1 MDSRNLVEIADR
13 NSRRRAIIVV
23 AGAIVFIAGQALGGP
38 AFRDNTDRAL
48 YNMRNGMWALNVV
61 LLLAFLATGGG
72 LLNNPQI
79 RALVNDE
86 VSRAN
91 YRTSVIAGF
100 WVAMTSALVLYL
112 VPVFAALTGK
122 QTLYL
127 VLTPSVAVAS
137 LTFAYLELRAHRD
150 A

>member
-1 MDSRNLVEIADR
+1 MESRDLVEIADK
-13 NSRRRAIIVV
+13 NSRKRAIIVA
-23 AGAIVFIAGQALGGP
+23 AGAIVFVAGQLLGGP
-38 AFRDNTDRAL
+38 AFRENADQSL
-48 YNMRNGMWALNVV
+48 YSARNIMWSVNVI

-91 YRTSVIAGF
+91 YRVSVIIGF

-112 VPVFAALTGK
+112 VPAFAWMNAK
-122 QTLYL
+122 QCLYS
-127 VLTPSVAVAS
+127 VLTLSVAITS
-137 LTFAYLELRAHRD
+137 LAFAYLELRAHRD

>member
-1 MDSRNLVEIADR
+1 MESRDLVEIADR
-13 NSRRRAIIVV
+13 NSRKRAIIV
-23 AGAIVFIAGQALGGP
+23 AAAAIVFVAGQALGRP
-38 AFRDNTDRAL
+38 AFSDTADRAL
-48 YNMRNGMWALNVV
+48 YNMRTGAWALNVV

-91 YRTSVIAGF
+91 YRTSIVAGF

-112 VPVFAALTGK
+112 VPVFATLTGR

-127 VLTPSVAVAS
+127 VLTLSVAVAS

>member
-1 MDSRNLVEIADR
+1 MESRNLVEIADR
-13 NSRRRAIIVV
+13 NSRKRAIIV
-23 AGAIVFIAGQALGGP
+23 AAAAIVFVAGQAMGGP
-38 AFRDNTDRAL
+38 AFTDTADRAL
-48 YNMRNGMWALNVV
+48 HNMRTGAWALNVV

-91 YRTSVIAGF
+91 YRTSIVAGF

-112 VPVFAALTGK
+112 VPAFATLTGR

-127 VLTPSVAVAS
+127 VLTLSVAVAS
-137 LTFAYLELRAHRD
+137 LSFAYLELRAHRD

>member
-1 MDSRNLVEIADR
+1 MESRNLVEIADR
-13 NSRRRAIIVV
+13 NSRKRAIIVV
-23 AGAIVFIAGQALGGP
+23 AGAIVFVAGQALGGP
-38 AFRDNTDRAL
+38 AFSDTADKGL
-48 YNMRNGMWALNVV
+48 YNTRTIMWALNVV

-72 LLNNPQI
+72 LLNNPQV

-100 WVAMTSALVLYL
+100 WVAMTSALGLYL
-112 VPVFAALTGK
+112 LPAFAALTAK

-127 VLTPSVAVAS
+127 VLTSSVAVAS

>member
-13 NSRRRAIIVV
+13 NSRKRAIIVA
-23 AGAIVFIAGQALGGP
+23 AGAIVFVAGQALGGP
-38 AFRDNTDRAL
+38 AFTDHADKSLHLSRTI
-48 YNMRNGMWALNVV
+48 MWSVNVI

-91 YRTSVIAGF
+91 YRTSAVTGF

-112 VPVFAALTGK
+112 VPAFAALTGK

-127 VLTPSVAVAS
+127 VLTLSVAVAS
-137 LTFAYLELRAHRD
+137 LMFAYLELRAHRD

>member
-13 NSRRRAIIVV
+13 NSRKRAIIVA
-23 AGAIVFIAGQALGGP
+23 AGAIVFVAGQALGGP
-38 AFRDNTDRAL
+38 AFSDTADKAL
-48 YNMRNGMWALNVV
+48 YNSRTIMWALNVV

-112 VPVFAALTGK
+112 VPVFAALTAK

-127 VLTPSVAVAS
+127 VLTSSVAVAS
-137 LTFAYLELRAHRD
+137 LMFAYLELRAHRD

>member
-1 MDSRNLVEIADR
+1 MESRNLVEIADR
-13 NSRRRAIIVV
+13 NSRKRAIIV
-23 AGAIVFIAGQALGGP
+23 AAAAIVFVAGQAMGGP
-38 AFRDNTDRAL
+38 AFTDTADRAL
-48 YNMRNGMWALNVV
+48 HNMRTGAWALNVV

-91 YRTSVIAGF
+91 YRTSIVAGF

-112 VPVFAALTGK
+112 VPAFATLTAR

-127 VLTPSVAVAS
+127 VLTLSVAVAS
-137 LTFAYLELRAHRD
+137 LSFAYLELRAHRD

>member
-1 MDSRNLVEIADR
+1 MESRDLVEIADK
-13 NSRRRAIIVV
+13 NSRKRAIIVA
-23 AGAIVFIAGQALGGP
+23 AGAIVFVAGQLLGGP
-38 AFRDNTDRAL
+38 AFRDNADPSL
-48 YNMRNGMWALNVV
+48 YSARNIMWSVNVI

-91 YRTSVIAGF
+91 YRASVIIGF
-100 WVAMTSALVLYL
+100 WTAMISALVLYL
-112 VPVFAALTGK
+112 VPAFAWMNAK
-122 QTLYL
+122 QSLYS
-127 VLTPSVAVAS
+127 VLTLSVAITS
-137 LTFAYLELRAHRD
+137 LAFAYLELRAHRD

>member
-1 MDSRNLVEIADR
+1 MESKDLVEIADR
-13 NSRRRAIIVV
+13 NSRKRAIIVA
-23 AGAIVFIAGQALGGP
+23 AGAIVFVAGQLLGGP
-38 AFRDNTDRAL
+38 VFRDNADHSLHSA
-48 YNMRNGMWALNVV
+48 RNIMWSLNVI

-112 VPVFAALTGK
+112 VPAFAWLTAKQALYSVI
-122 QTLYL
+122 TL
-127 VLTPSVAVAS
+127 SVAVAS
-137 LTFAYLELRAHRD
+137 LAFAYLELRAHRD

>member
-1 MDSRNLVEIADR
+1 MDSRNLVEIADK
-13 NSRRRAIIVV
+13 NSRKRAIIVA
-23 AGAIVFIAGQALGGP
+23 AGAIVFVAGQALGGP
-38 AFRDNTDRAL
+38 AFTNHADTSL
-48 YNMRNGMWALNVV
+48 YSARNVMWALNVV

-72 LLNNPQI
+72 LLTNPQI

-91 YRTSVIAGF
+91 YRTSVVAGF
-100 WVAMTSALVLYL
+100 WVAMTSALALYL

-127 VLTPSVAVAS
+127 VLTLSVAVAS
-137 LTFAYLELRAHRD
+137 LSFAYLELRAHRD